1 MNDIALNE
9 EASIA
14 GAKPALVE
22 YFCIEG
28 LFGYRSLSLGSK
40 HAATILIA
48 KNGAGKTTLLGALD
62 AFLKC
67 QFARLSELQFS
78 KIECRLKGVAEM
90 LVLTKSDLDEV
101 MQIAD
106 NVELARMAKQYDLEP
121 VDLFHFVISEY
132 PTLKLDLRELRDHPI
147 FRKVYMRGDYTVS
160 SAKAVVEQ
168 IEASIGAKN
177 ERIERIRSSIRQV
190 LSDVEIVYLPTYRRI
205 ELSLPEVD
213 DPRTG
218 RRPVNIQS
226 KLGLSR
232 RGLQSGDIQFG
243 LSDISERLSRLNQDM
258 LIESNQGYREISAN
272 IINDLISGAFER
284 ESPSLEERP
293 SKEALNLFFSRLR
306 AGRQYVG
313 PYSDFKI
320 PNLEHIYS
328 EENIPENSRKFLR
341 YFLGKL
347 NSVMQKTR
355 DVEGVVEEFI
365 KNCNRYLSSH
375 DESVEVAEKST
386 RRPAYDDSKVLTLNR
401 KDLRVTVSS
410 VHANRNIPLDSL
422 SSGEKQMISLFAR
435 LYLYPKKKILL
446 IDEPELSL
454 SLDWQRKILV
464 DIVSAQSCQQIIA
477 ITHSPFVFDNALEPF
492 ATPLKLRI
500 DTNAPNDVIT
510 DEDRDESHDE

>member
-1 MNDIALNE
+1 MNNRYLNE
-9 EASIA
+9 EATIA
-14 GAKPALVE
+14 GGRPALVE

-28 LFGYRSLSLGSK
+28 LFGYRSVSLGSK
-40 HAATILIA
+40 YAATILIA

-78 KIECRLKGVAEM
+78 KIECRLRGIDEM

-106 NVELARMAKQYDLEP
+106 NGELVRMAKQYEIEP
-121 VDLFHFVISEY
+121 VDLFHFVVSEY
-132 PTLKLDLRELRDHPI
+132 PTLRTELRELRDHPV
-147 FRKVYMRGDYTVS
+147 FRKIYMRADYTIS
-160 SAKAVVEQ
+160 SAKTIVEQ

-177 ERIERIRSSIRQV
+177 ERIEFIRRSTKQV

-205 ELSLPEVD
+205 ELSLPEVE

-218 RRPVNIQS
+218 RRPVSIQN

-232 RGLQSGDIQFG
+232 RSLQSGDIQFG
-243 LSDISERLSRLNQDM
+243 LSDISDRLSRLNQDM

-313 PYSDFKI
+313 PYSDFQI

-328 EENIPENSRKFLR
+328 EENIPDNSKKFLR

-355 DVEGVVEEFI
+355 NVEGVVEEFI
-365 KNCNRYLSSH
+365 KNCNRYLSSQ
-375 DESVEVAEKST
+375 DGSVEVREKSA
-386 RRPAYDDSKVLTLNR
+386 RQPAYDDSKVLTLNR
-401 KDLRVTVSS
+401 KNLRVTVSS

-435 LYLYPKKKILL
+435 LYLYPKKKVLL

-464 DIVSAQSCQQIIA
+464 DIVSAQSCQQVIA

-500 DTNAPNDVIT
+500 DTNVPSDAIAGEEAGESD
-510 DEDRDESHDE
+510 DE

>member
-1 MNDIALNE
+1 MADI
-9 EASIA
+9 
-14 GAKPALVE
+14 
-22 YFCIEG
+22 
-28 LFGYRSLSLGSK
+28 
-40 HAATILIA
+40 
-48 KNGAGKTTLLGALD
+48 
-62 AFLKC
+62 
-67 QFARLSELQFS
+67 
-78 KIECRLKGVAEM
+78 
-90 LVLTKSDLDEV
+90 
-101 MQIAD
+101 
-106 NVELARMAKQYDLEP
+106 
-121 VDLFHFVISEY
+121 
-132 PTLKLDLRELRDHPI
+132 
-147 FRKVYMRGDYTVS
+147 
-160 SAKAVVEQ
+160 
-168 IEASIGAKN
+168 
-177 ERIERIRSSIRQV
+177 
-190 LSDVEIVYLPTYRRI
+190 EIVYLPTYRRI

-213 DPRTG
+213 EPKTG
-218 RRPVNIQS
+218 RRQTSIQN

-232 RGLQSGDIQFG
+232 RGFQSGDIQFG

-284 ESPSLEERP
+284 ESPSLEEQP
-293 SKEALNLFFSRLR
+293 SKEALNLFFSRIR
-306 AGRQYVG
+306 AGRQYIG

-328 EENIPENSRKFLR
+328 EKNIPDNSKKFLR

-365 KNCNRYLSSH
+365 KNCNRYLSSY
-375 DESVEVAEKST
+375 DESVEVEGKSI
-386 RRPAYDDSKVLTLNR
+386 RRPIYDDSKVLTLNR

-410 VHANRNIPLDSL
+410 VHANRKIPLDSL

-435 LYLYPKKKILL
+435 LYLYPKKKVLL

-454 SLDWQRKILV
+454 SIDWQRKILV

-500 DTNAPNDVIT
+500 DANAPNNSIVGEEE
-510 DEDRDESHDE
+510 DEAHDE